1 MLYATNTLK
10 VRPKE
15 YFGFVMNTGKILDIA
30 PRWSPDWQP
39 ASPRPA
45 RDGPPDTKPVE
56 PALATSATTDLV
68 RRHAADEARRAEH
81 ARKAA
86 EDAAQKKA
94 AAAPMPQLARQVG
107 LVAGS
112 FDVYVDLTDPATK
125 RRVFRVYG
133 PNPQAPAAPP
143 PAIASQAYAAGAD
156 ALPLL
161 PGHAVATEA

>member
-10 VRPKE
+10 VRPKD

-39 ASPRPA
+39 ASPRPV
-45 RDGPPDTKPVE
+45 RDGPPEIKPVE

-68 RRHAADEARRAEH
+68 RRHAADEARRAEV

-86 EDAAQKKA
+86 EAAAQKKA
-94 AAAPMPQLARQVG
+94 AVLPMPQLARQVG

-112 FDVYVDLTDPATK
+112 FDVYVDLTDPSTK

-133 PNPQAPAAPP
+133 PNPQAPVPPP

>member
-1 MLYATNTLK
+1 M
-10 VRPKE
+10 
-15 YFGFVMNTGKILDIA
+15 
-30 PRWSPDWQP
+30 
-39 ASPRPA
+39 
-45 RDGPPDTKPVE
+45 
-56 PALATSATTDLV
+56 ATSATTDLV
-68 RRHAADEARRAEH
+68 RRHAADEARRAEA

-86 EDAAQKKA
+86 EAAAQKRA
-94 AAAPMPQLARQVG
+94 AVVPMPQLARQVG

-112 FDVYVDLTDPATK
+112 FDVYVDLTDPSTK

-161 PGHAVATEA
+161 PGRALATEA